1 MSIIHEGLPVVKVN
15 NTLTC
20 NSPIEIP
27 YYSSG
32 LFKEALV
39 LTENVGSTIGD
50 DKMEAQGY
58 ATKLKGESKMERNN
72 QSKIKREE
80 CVGLVLKRDSDR
92 QDFDSDR
99 GKTKLIKTRSHL
111 IDPCGDGPYN
121 R

>member
-1 MSIIHEGLPVVKVN
+1 MSIIHVN

-39 LTENVGSTIGD
+39 LTCVKENVGSTIGD

-80 CVGLVLKRDSDR
+80 VKKINL
-92 QDFDSDR
+92 
-99 GKTKLIKTRSHL
+99 
-111 IDPCGDGPYN
+111 
-121 R
+121 